1 MLPTRSSPTVARSHS
16 ISLTLF
22 SAFSFLSSVLVLLV
36 FLLAVSAAGRA
47 VAVTLKASASQSLFV
62 GRSAHIDI

>member
-1 MLPTRSSPTVARSHS
+1 MLPTRSSPTVARSLS

-47 VAVTLKASASQSLFV
+47 VAVTLKASASRSLFV